1 MKISDLIQ
9 AFEFAWYITGRDDL
23 LIFLKHL
30 GFNDFPITK
39 GRILWV
45 PVAFAQNKTETRVL
59 S

>member
-9 AFEFAWYITGRDDL
+9 AFEFARYITGRDDL

-39 GRILWV
+39 GRIL
-45 PVAFAQNKTETRVL
+45 
-59 S
+59 